1 MVPISLSLQG
11 FYSYKDKQT
20 IDFNSLT
27 KAGVFGI
34 FGQTGAGKSAIIE
47 AIMLALYGD
56 IERINNREERSYNVM
71 NLQSKELFIEF
82 ICFSHIT
89 QTKYTITVKAKRSSK
104 NFEQV
109 SKLDRICYKLVDS
122 KWIPINLED
131 IQKEITCLSY
141 NNFKQTVIIPQG
153 KFMEFLQLSPT
164 ERTGMLKDLFN
175 LHEYELSEKVKI
187 VEGEIIQQKSRIEGN
202 IQEIGEIDETVL
214 ATIQQKENELLT
226 LGIEQKKQLD
236 TLQENL
242 KKLYLIKQDFDEF
255 EKTKLIHK
263 ELLSKEQEFKELEK
277 TISLISLCVKYI
289 APIYDTLQ
297 LKQNDAGK
305 LQSIIT
311 NAKQEF
317 QKIEIRFNESKK
329 IFEELEQKFIQLPE
343 FKQNTNFIKQ
353 CYELKNVEKQ
363 IETQTLKQQEFAKKI
378 ETLEKTQKTNEY
390 SLQEQKELRK
400 QLQQNVPDISSIY
413 KQKHELEK
421 YNTICNRI
429 EECREK
435 RIQYEHEIQTLKQ
448 QVCDSAF
455 TVFKQKIDYKDIK
468 EIIEDKIKHCENI
481 ISHIDAE
488 LQQALLFNHV
498 NTLRKTL
505 QHGTACPVCGSTEHN
520 IEKIASEYEPNIQD
534 IEQKKIRISFEL
546 QSYTKLLQLLH
557 TTNNHITVLQKQDH
571 EISHTMHSLTIE
583 RNLQEPDFEIRDIS
597 VFEKELERITS
608 IQQQMKN
615 IENELIEFEKKQKDI
630 ISELTIAHEQLIH
643 IKTSHTETKTRF
655 SMLKES
661 IPSSLYNTYG
671 SFDEDS
677 LIQEIEKRSKQQ
689 IEIETSYTS
698 IKQEYI
704 LLKEQYNLLKISI
717 LEKEKS
723 YKIICEDIQQLQEK
737 LTFAINTHSF
747 DSTEQIENLLNQK
760 ESLLEYSQRLEHY
773 KHALST
779 IETSVNTLSKKLE
792 GVNFDTNEFEQLKQ
806 TIEKAEHEI
815 QITRDAY
822 IRANEQRKQL
832 QTKLQKQS
840 DLLKQLAICKNDLDT
855 ITTLK
860 SLFKQSGFVSYMSSN
875 YIHMICKKANERF
888 ILLTKHAL
896 QLEVENNSFVVRDF
910 LNNGKLRHIK
920 TLSGGQ
926 AFQAALSLALALS
939 ESVQLHSPYI
949 SNFFFIDEG
958 FGSQDKESLSV
969 VFETLRSLQ
978 KEGKIVGI
986 ISHVEELKENIP
998 IYIQV
1003 QNNQGMSVIQ

>member
-455 TVFKQKIDYKDIK
+455 TV
-468 EIIEDKIKHCENI
+468 
-481 ISHIDAE
+481 
-488 LQQALLFNHV
+488 
-498 NTLRKTL
+498 
-505 QHGTACPVCGSTEHN
+505 
-520 IEKIASEYEPNIQD
+520 
-534 IEQKKIRISFEL
+534 
-546 QSYTKLLQLLH
+546 
-557 TTNNHITVLQKQDH
+557 
-571 EISHTMHSLTIE
+571 
-583 RNLQEPDFEIRDIS
+583 
-597 VFEKELERITS
+597 
-608 IQQQMKN
+608 
-615 IENELIEFEKKQKDI
+615 
-630 ISELTIAHEQLIH
+630 
-643 IKTSHTETKTRF
+643 
-655 SMLKES
+655 
-661 IPSSLYNTYG
+661 
-671 SFDEDS
+671 
-677 LIQEIEKRSKQQ
+677 
-689 IEIETSYTS
+689 
-698 IKQEYI
+698 
-704 LLKEQYNLLKISI
+704 
-717 LEKEKS
+717 
-723 YKIICEDIQQLQEK
+723 
-737 LTFAINTHSF
+737 
-747 DSTEQIENLLNQK
+747 
-760 ESLLEYSQRLEHY
+760 
-773 KHALST
+773 
-779 IETSVNTLSKKLE
+779 
-792 GVNFDTNEFEQLKQ
+792 
-806 TIEKAEHEI
+806 
-815 QITRDAY
+815 
-822 IRANEQRKQL
+822 
-832 QTKLQKQS
+832 
-840 DLLKQLAICKNDLDT
+840 
-855 ITTLK
+855 
-860 SLFKQSGFVSYMSSN
+860 
-875 YIHMICKKANERF
+875 
-888 ILLTKHAL
+888 
-896 QLEVENNSFVVRDF
+896 
-910 LNNGKLRHIK
+910 
-920 TLSGGQ
+920 
-926 AFQAALSLALALS
+926 
-939 ESVQLHSPYI
+939 
-949 SNFFFIDEG
+949 
-958 FGSQDKESLSV
+958 
-969 VFETLRSLQ
+969 
-978 KEGKIVGI
+978 
-986 ISHVEELKENIP
+986 
-998 IYIQV
+998 
-1003 QNNQGMSVIQ
+1003 